1 MIESSAKVSQ
11 DNNKWQFWIDRG
23 GTFTDIV
30 AQNPDGEIL
39 IHKLLSENPD
49 RYSDAPIQG
58 IRDILGIPQTAP
70 IPIEQIATIK
80 MGTTVATN
88 ALLERKG
95 DRTVLLVT
103 KGFRDALRI
112 GYQHRPNI
120 FARHIVLPEML
131 YEQVIEIEERYSAH
145 GEVLIPLNEDLAIR
159 ELQKAYDLGIR
170 ACAIALMHSYRYPQH
185 EQKLAELAQQI
196 GFTQIS
202 ISHKISSLIKFV
214 SRGDTTVVDAY
225 LSPILKR
232 YVDRVSSQLNQTL
245 TSRASLSGDGD
256 KTAKSQTLTPSHSP
270 AGEGGQT
277 AKLMFMQSNG
287 GLTEAT
293 SFQGKNSILSGPA
306 GGIVGAV
313 QTCLQAG
320 FAKIISFDMGGT
332 STDVAHYAGS
342 YERSLSTEVAGIRLS
357 TPMMSIHTVA
367 AGGGSLLFFDGARY
381 RVGPESAGAFPGP
394 ACYRNGGNLAVT
406 DCNVMLGKLQ
416 PEFFPKVFGKNGDLP
431 LDRTVVIEKFT
442 ELAQNISQATG
453 QAVTPEVVAQGFL
466 EIAVEKMAMAIK
478 KISVQRGYDVT
489 EYVLCCFGGAG
500 GQHACAIAD
509 VLCMT
514 QVFIHPYAGVLS
526 AYGIGLADIRTIR
539 DRTVESELN
548 LELLAELATIA
559 QELSEEAIK
568 ELLHGDQPNGDLQIE
583 TSLRLRY
590 AGTDSSLTVAIGDF
604 SHDVLESLRTSFE
617 TLHKER
623 YGFIFADK
631 VLMVEAIAVEVI
643 ISRKKEKG
651 KRKKANSQQLTPN
664 SQKVQVYM
672 AGAWQETPI
681 LRREDLRVGDRVQG
695 AALIIDATGTN
706 AIEPNWEAELNE
718 DDCLILRRLSLATQ
732 EDALQVPLY
741 KGDLGGSLSK
751 AEDRSPPAPLVKGG
765 EDNAVPLYKGDL
777 GGSLLKVEDRSHPA
791 PLIKGGEDALQVP
804 LYKGD
809 LGESLLKAEDR
820 SPPAPLVKGGEDA
833 LQVPLYKGDL
843 GGSLPDPIKLEIF
856 NNLFQS
862 IAEQMGFT
870 LQNTSAS
877 VNIRERLDFSCA
889 IFDRDGELVANAP
902 HIPVHLGSMGESVKA
917 LIGDRQG
924 NIHFGDVFATNNPYN
939 GGTHLPDITVITP
952 VFIESEQPIF
962 YVASRGHHADIG
974 GITPG
979 SMPSHST
986 SIEEEGILFNNFQ
999 LVKSGKFCEAET
1011 LALLTSSQYPARNPV
1026 QNIADLQAQIAANEC
1041 GAKEL
1046 QRMVASY
1053 GALTVQN
1060 YMRHVRDNA
1069 ELAIRKAIA
1078 SLVKEKGKGKKEKVE
1093 RKFIYP
1099 IDNGSQIIV
1108 SVSLDAINCT
1118 AKIDF
1123 TGTSAQLGNNFNA
1136 PLAVCKAVVLYVFRT
1151 LVDDEI
1157 PLNAGCLVPLEIIV
1171 PEGSM
1176 LNPVYPAAV
1185 VAGNVE
1191 TSQAIANVLYGALGV
1206 MAASQGTM
1214 NNFTFGSDR
1223 YQYYETICG
1232 GSGAGMDFDGTDAIQ
1247 THMTNSRLTDPE
1259 ILEWRF
1265 PVLLE
1270 EFAIRENS
1278 GGKGKHQGGNG
1289 VIRRI
1294 KFLEPMTAA
1303 ILSSSRVI
1311 TPLGLNGGE
1320 SGATGRNYVIRN
1332 DGAIADLPSTA
1343 TVQMEMG
1350 DTFMIET
1357 PSGGGYG

>member
-1 MIESSAKVSQ
+1 LVFNIEIKMSNSSIEVNKDES
-11 DNNKWQFWIDRG
+11 KWQFWIDRG

-30 AQNPDGEIL
+30 AQSPDGEI
-39 IHKLLSENPD
+39 IVHKLLSENPD
-49 RYSDAPIQG
+49 RYVDAPMQG
-58 IRDILGIPQTAP
+58 IRDILGIAQSEP
-70 IPIEQIATIK
+70 IPVSEIAAIK

-95 DRTVLLVT
+95 DRTVLLIT
-103 KGFRDALRI
+103 KGFGDALRI
-112 GYQHRPNI
+112 GYQNRPNI
-120 FARHIVLPEML
+120 FARHIILPEML
-131 YEQVIEIEERYSAH
+131 YEQVIEVEERYSAH
-145 GEVLIPLNEDLAIR
+145 GEVLISLDAESVLS
-159 ELQKAYDLGIR
+159 ELQKIYDLGIR
-170 ACAIALMHSYRYPQH
+170 SCAIALMHSYRYPAH
-185 EQKLAELAQQI
+185 ERRLAELAKQI
-196 GFTQIS
+196 GFTQVS
-202 ISHKISSLIKFV
+202 VSHEISSLIKFI

-225 LSPILKR
+225 LSPILRR
-232 YVDRVSSQLNQTL
+232 YVDRVSTELGNLDANST
-245 TSRASLSGDGD
+245 
-256 KTAKSQTLTPSHSP
+256 
-270 AGEGGQT
+270 
-277 AKLMFMQSNG
+277 KLMFMQSNG
-287 GLTEAT
+287 GLIEAK

-313 QTCLQAG
+313 QTSLQAG
-320 FAKIISFDMGGT
+320 FDKIISFDMGGT
-332 STDVAHYAGS
+332 STDVAHYVGS
-342 YERSLSTEVAGIRLS
+342 YERSLSTEVAGVRLS
-357 TPMMSIHTVA
+357 TPMMAIHTVA

-394 ACYRNGGNLAVT
+394 ACYRNGGALAVT

-416 PEFFPKVFGKNGDLP
+416 PEFFPKVFGKDGDLA
-431 LDRTVVIEKFT
+431 LEREIVIQKFT
-442 ELAQNISQATG
+442 ELAQSIGQSTG
-453 QAVTPEVVAQGFL
+453 QEVLPEVVAQGFL

-509 VLCMT
+509 VLGMT

-548 LELLAELATIA
+548 LELLTVLEVLA
-559 QELSEEAIK
+559 QELSEDGKTAIFR
-568 ELLHGDQPNGDLQIE
+568 GDHLSSDLQIE
-583 TSLRLRY
+583 ISLRLRY
-590 AGTDSSLTVAIGDF
+590 VGTDSSLTIAIQDF
-604 SHDVLESLRTSFE
+604 SSGLLEELRTSFE
-617 TLHKER
+617 ALHQER

-631 VLMVEAIAVEVI
+631 ALIVEAISVETIV
-643 ISRKKEKG
+643 SRKKEKG
-651 KRKKANSQQLTPN
+651 KRKKVWMGCGDAIADTR
-664 SQKVQVYM
+664 VYM
-672 AGAWQETPI
+672 GGEWCSAPI
-681 LRREDLRVGDRVQG
+681 YRREDLRVGDRIIG

-706 AIEPNWEAELNE
+706 AIEPSWEAELME
-718 DDCLILRRLSLATQ
+718 DGCLVLRRTPLAPL
-732 EDALQVPLY
+732 ERGGESSLQVPLP
-741 KGDLGGSLSK
+741 KGDLGG
-751 AEDRSPPAPLVKGG
+751 
-765 EDNAVPLYKGDL
+765 Y
-777 GGSLLKVEDRSHPA
+777 
-791 PLIKGGEDALQVP
+791 
-804 LYKGD
+804 
-809 LGESLLKAEDR
+809 
-820 SPPAPLVKGGEDA
+820 
-833 LQVPLYKGDL
+833 
-843 GGSLPDPIKLEIF
+843 PDPIKLEIF

-917 LIGDRQG
+917 LICDRGDQC
-924 NIHFGDVFATNNPYN
+924 FQVGDVFATNNPYN

-952 VFIESEQPIF
+952 VFMEISQKPTF
-962 YVASRGHHADIG
+962 FVASRGHHADIG

-979 SMPSHST
+979 SMPSNST
-986 SIEEEGILFNNFQ
+986 SIEEEGILFDNFQ
-999 LVKSGKFCEAET
+999 LVESGSFCEAET
-1011 LALLTSSQYPARNPV
+1011 LALLTSSQYPARNPA
-1026 QNIADLQAQIAANEC
+1026 QNIADLQAQIAANAC

-1046 QRMVASY
+1046 QHMVTHYGVATAAS
-1053 GALTVQN
+1053 
-1060 YMRHVRDNA
+1060 YMRHIRDNA
-1069 ELAIRKAIA
+1069 ELAIRNAIA
-1078 SLVKEKGKGKKEKVE
+1078 NLVKEKGKGQKEKDE
-1093 RKFIYP
+1093 RSFIYP
-1099 IDNGSQIIV
+1099 IDNGSQIVV
-1108 SVSLDAINCT
+1108 SVSLNGEDRT

-1123 TGTSAQLGNNFNA
+1123 TGTSAQLLNNFNA

-1191 TSQAIANVLYGALGV
+1191 TSQAIANALYGALGV

-1214 NNFTFGSDR
+1214 NNFTFGCDR

-1232 GSGAGMDFDGTDAIQ
+1232 GSGAGIDFNGTDAIQ

-1270 EFAIRENS
+1270 EFAIRANS
-1278 GGKGKHQGGNG
+1278 GGKGKYKGGNG
-1289 VIRRI
+1289 VTRRI

-1303 ILSSSRVI
+1303 ILSSSRI
-1311 TPLGLNGGE
+1311 IPPFGLNGGE
-1320 SGATGRNYVIRN
+1320 SGATGRNYVIRH
-1332 DGAIADLPSTA
+1332 DGEITDLPSTA
-1343 TVQMEMG
+1343 TEQMEAG
-1350 DTFMIET
+1350 DTFVIET
-1357 PSGGGYG
+1357 PSGGGYGEM

>member
-1 MIESSAKVSQ
+1 MSANSVETSVEII
-11 DNNKWQFWIDRG
+11 NNQWQFWIDRG

-30 AQNPDGEIL
+30 AQNSDGEI
-39 IHKLLSENPD
+39 IVHKLLSENPD
-49 RYSDAPIQG
+49 RYNDAPIQG
-58 IRDILGIPQTAP
+58 IRDILGILQHQA
-70 IPIEQIATIK
+70 IPIEQIASIK

-95 DRTVLLVT
+95 DRTVLAIT

-112 GYQHRPNI
+112 GYQNRPNI
-120 FARHIVLPEML
+120 FAREIVLPEIL
-131 YEQVIEIEERYSAH
+131 YEQVIEIEERHSAQ
-145 GEVLIPLNEDLAIR
+145 GEVLIALNEDLAVI
-159 ELQKAYDLGIR
+159 ELQKAYDMGIR
-170 ACAIALMHSYRYPQH
+170 SCAIALMHSYRYPDH
-185 EQKLAELAQQI
+185 EQRLVAIAKQI

-202 ISHKISSLIKFV
+202 VSHQISSLIKFI
-214 SRGDTTVVDAY
+214 SRADTTVVDAY

-232 YVDRVSSQLNQTL
+232 YVDRVSSELGNA
-245 TSRASLSGDGD
+245 SRASG
-256 KTAKSQTLTPSHSP
+256 
-270 AGEGGQT
+270 
-277 AKLMFMQSNG
+277 KLMFMQSNG
-287 GLTEAT
+287 GLTEAK

-313 QTCLQAG
+313 QTSLQAG
-320 FAKIISFDMGGT
+320 FDKIISFDMGGT

-342 YERSLSTEVAGIRLS
+342 YERSLSTEVAGVRLS
-357 TPMMSIHTVA
+357 TPMMAIHTVA

-416 PEFFPKVFGKNGDLP
+416 PDFFPKVFGKDGNLP
-431 LDRTVVIEKFT
+431 LDRQIVIDKFT
-442 ELAQNISQATG
+442 ELAQTISQTTG
-453 QAVTPEVVAQGFL
+453 QVTLPEAVAQGFL
-466 EIAVEKMAMAIK
+466 EIAVEKMASAIK
-478 KISVQRGYDVT
+478 KISVQRGYDVS

-509 VLCMT
+509 VLGMT

-539 DRTVESELN
+539 DRSVESELS
-548 LELLAELATIA
+548 LELLAELEIIA
-559 QELSEEAIK
+559 QTLSEDGKAEV
-568 ELLHGDQPNGDLQIE
+568 LQGNNDGDLQTEI
-583 TSLRLRY
+583 SLRLRY
-590 AGTDSSLTVAIGDF
+590 SGTDSSLTVIMPAPLCFHSSETLDF
-604 SHDVLESLRTSFE
+604 LRTSFE
-617 TLHKER
+617 TLHRER

-631 VLMVEAIAVEVI
+631 VLMVEAIAVETIV
-643 ISRKKEKG
+643 SRKKEKG
-651 KRKKANSQQLTPN
+651 KRKNKNLATGEAIAYS
-664 SQKVQVYM
+664 QVYM
-672 AGAWQETPI
+672 AGEWHSAPVF
-681 LRREDLRVGDRVQG
+681 RREDLRVGDHIVG

-706 AIEPNWEAELNE
+706 AIEPNWEAELTE
-718 DDCLILRRLSLATQ
+718 DNCLILRR
-732 EDALQVPLY
+732 
-741 KGDLGGSLSK
+741 SK
-751 AEDRSPPAPLVKGG
+751 VDRSPPAPLEKGR
-765 EDNAVPLYKGDL
+765 E
-777 GGSLLKVEDRSHPA
+777 E
-791 PLIKGGEDALQVP
+791 I
-804 LYKGD
+804 
-809 LGESLLKAEDR
+809 
-820 SPPAPLVKGGEDA
+820 
-833 LQVPLYKGDL
+833 
-843 GGSLPDPIKLEIF
+843 LPDPIKLEIF

-917 LIGDRQG
+917 LIGDRG
-924 NIHFGDVFATNNPYN
+924 NAFNLGDVFATNNPYN

-952 VFIESEQPIF
+952 VFIDSLAKPTTKSSAKPTF

-979 SMPSHST
+979 SMPSNST

-999 LVKSGKFCEAET
+999 LVKNGEFCQVET
-1011 LALLTSSQYPARNPV
+1011 LSLLASSDYPARNPA
-1026 QNIADLQAQIAANEC
+1026 QNIADLQAQIAANKC

-1046 QRMVASY
+1046 ERMVNHY
-1053 GALTVQN
+1053 GSMTVQA
-1060 YMRHVRDNA
+1060 YMGFVRDNA
-1069 ELAIRKAIA
+1069 ELSIRKAIA
-1078 SLVKEKGKGKKEKVE
+1078 KLVKEKGKGAKEKDE
-1093 RKFIYP
+1093 RGFVYP
-1099 IDNGSQIIV
+1099 IDNGSQIVV
-1108 SVSLDAINCT
+1108 SVSLDGDNRS
-1118 AKIDF
+1118 AKVDF

-1157 PLNAGCLVPLEIIV
+1157 PLNGGCLVPLEIIV

-1191 TSQAIANVLYGALGV
+1191 TSQAIANALYGALGV

-1232 GSGAGMDFDGTDAIQ
+1232 GSGAGNGFDGTSAIQ

-1278 GGKGKHQGGNG
+1278 GGQGKYKGGDG
-1289 VIRRI
+1289 VTRRI
-1294 KFLEPMTAA
+1294 KFREPMTAA

-1311 TPLGLNGGE
+1311 PPFGLNGGD
-1320 SGATGRNYVIRN
+1320 SGAIGHNYVIRN
-1332 DGAIADLPSTA
+1332 DGAIAELASTA
-1343 TVQMEMG
+1343 TVQMDVG
-1350 DTFMIET
+1350 DSFVIET
-1357 PSGGGYG
+1357 PGGGGF

>member
-1 MIESSAKVSQ
+1 MSANSVEII
-11 DNNKWQFWIDRG
+11 NNQWQFWIDRG

-30 AQNPDGEIL
+30 AQNPDGEI
-39 IHKLLSENPD
+39 IVHKLLSENPD
-49 RYSDAPIQG
+49 RYNDAPIQG
-58 IRDILGIPQTAP
+58 IRDILGLSQDQA
-70 IPIEQIATIK
+70 IPIEQIAAIK

-95 DRTVLLVT
+95 DRTVLAIT

-112 GYQHRPNI
+112 GYQNRPNI
-120 FARHIVLPEML
+120 FAREIVLPEML
-131 YEQVIEIEERYSAH
+131 YEQVIEIEERHSAQ
-145 GEVLIPLNEDLAIR
+145 GEVLIALNEDLALI

-170 ACAIALMHSYRYPQH
+170 SCAIALMHSYRYPDH
-185 EQKLAELAQQI
+185 EQRLAAIATQI

-202 ISHKISSLIKFV
+202 VSHQISSLIKFI
-214 SRGDTTVVDAY
+214 SRADTTVVDAY

-232 YVDRVSSQLNQTL
+232 YVDRISSELGNA
-245 TSRASLSGDGD
+245 SRDSG
-256 KTAKSQTLTPSHSP
+256 
-270 AGEGGQT
+270 
-277 AKLMFMQSNG
+277 KLMFMQSNG
-287 GLTEAT
+287 GLTEAK

-313 QTCLQAG
+313 QTSLQAG
-320 FAKIISFDMGGT
+320 FEKIISFDMGGT

-342 YERSLSTEVAGIRLS
+342 YERSLSTEVAGVRLS
-357 TPMMSIHTVA
+357 TPMMAIHTVA

-394 ACYRNGGNLAVT
+394 ACYRNSGNLAVT

-416 PEFFPKVFGKNGDLP
+416 PDFFPKVFGKDGNLP
-431 LDRTVVIEKFT
+431 LDRQIVIEKFT
-442 ELAQNISQATG
+442 ELAQTISQATG
-453 QAVTPEVVAQGFL
+453 QVALPEVVAQGFL
-466 EIAVEKMAMAIK
+466 EIAVEKMASAIK
-478 KISVQRGYDVT
+478 KISVQRGYDVS

-509 VLCMT
+509 VLGMT

-539 DRTVESELN
+539 DRSVESELN
-548 LELLAELATIA
+548 LELLTELEITAKT
-559 QELSEEAIK
+559 LSEDGKAEI
-568 ELLHGDQPNGDLQIE
+568 LQGNPNGDLEIE

-590 AGTDSSLTVAIGDF
+590 AGTDSSLTVIMSDPF
-604 SHDVLESLRTSFE
+604 RFHSPDTLEFLKNSFE

-631 VLMVEAIAVEVI
+631 VLMVEAIGVETIV
-643 ISRKKEKG
+643 SRKKEKG
-651 KRKKANSQQLTPN
+651 KRKNKNLAMGKAISFT
-664 SQKVQVYM
+664 QVCM
-672 AGAWQETPI
+672 QGEWHDAPVF
-681 LRREDLRVGDRVQG
+681 RREYLRVGDRVMG

-706 AIEPNWEAELNE
+706 AIEPSWEAELTE
-718 DDCLILRRLSLATQ
+718 DDCLILRRSPPAPLVKGGEEALEVPLYKGDLEGSLAKT
-732 EDALQVPLY
+732 EDRSPPAPLIKGGEEQVPLY
-741 KGDLGGSLSK
+741 KGDLGGS
-751 AEDRSPPAPLVKGG
+751 
-765 EDNAVPLYKGDL
+765 
-777 GGSLLKVEDRSHPA
+777 
-791 PLIKGGEDALQVP
+791 
-804 LYKGD
+804 
-809 LGESLLKAEDR
+809 
-820 SPPAPLVKGGEDA
+820 
-833 LQVPLYKGDL
+833 
-843 GGSLPDPIKLEIF
+843 PDPIKLEIF

-917 LIGDRQG
+917 LIRALIGDRG
-924 NIHFGDVFATNNPYN
+924 YEFKLGDVFATNNPYN

-952 VFIESEQPIF
+952 VFIDTHSKPTF

-979 SMPSHST
+979 SMPSNST

-999 LVKSGKFCEAET
+999 LVKSGEFCEVET
-1011 LALLTSSQYPARNPV
+1011 LALLTSSEYPARNPA
-1026 QNIADLQAQIAANEC
+1026 QNIADLQAQIAANTC

-1046 QRMVASY
+1046 QRMVSHY
-1053 GALTVQN
+1053 GAATVQA
-1060 YMRHVRDNA
+1060 YMGFVRDNA
-1069 ELAIRKAIA
+1069 ELSIRKAIA
-1078 SLVKEKGKGKKEKVE
+1078 NLVKEKVNSQRSKDE
-1093 RKFIYP
+1093 RRFVYP
-1099 IDNGSQIIV
+1099 VDNGSQIVV
-1108 SVSLDAINCT
+1108 SVSLDAVNRS

-1157 PLNAGCLVPLEIIV
+1157 PLNGGCLVPLEIIV
-1171 PEGSM
+1171 PEASM

-1191 TSQAIANVLYGALGV
+1191 TSQAIANALYGALGV

-1232 GSGAGMDFDGTDAIQ
+1232 GSGAGNGFDGTSAIQ

-1270 EFAIRENS
+1270 EFAIRANS
-1278 GGKGKHQGGNG
+1278 GGQGKYKGGDG
-1289 VIRRI
+1289 VTRRI
-1294 KFLEPMTAA
+1294 KFREPMTAA

-1311 TPLGLNGGE
+1311 PPFGLSGGG
-1320 SGATGRNYVIRN
+1320 SGAIGHNYVIRN
-1332 DGAIADLPSTA
+1332 DGAIAELASTA
-1343 TVQMEMG
+1343 TVHMDVG
-1350 DTFMIET
+1350 DSFVIET
-1357 PSGGGYG
+1357 PGGGGF